1 MKERKHYIEGIKG
14 LAALMVFGSHFKLT
28 FLNSSSLFSN
38 NIFLSFITDGSFAV
52 YIFLLLS
59 GYCVSLSLDRVES
72 VLPLRGYALKR
83 YLRIALPIAPIIL
96 VEGMLYLTGCF
107 GYHDVLVHLQ
117 SNDIAMQAYTDLSF
131 NGWVQAM
138 FLSPIG
144 KCSGWLDPTWMMK
157 YIFFG
162 SFVVLV
168 LKLSINRTSK
178 ICTLLIL
185 SLSIII
191 LALSSLYF
199 VAVVLGCCIFEGKKA
214 LYIRDTKWCKG
225 LSFAFMLVA
234 LLTYWLHLH
243 KIISATS
250 LVLGVELSCVSQN
263 LLSWGVFRKIGAIS
277 FPLYLI
283 HWPLICTFSLW
294 FYKSFCGI
302 FYESAVLVVFFVTLL
317 VLLLLSYL
325 YSRYVESKL
334 NHFVVPM
341 ICNKCINNDISS
353 FASS

>member
-1 MKERKHYIEGIKG
+1 
-14 LAALMVFGSHFKLT
+14 MVFACHFKLT
-28 FLNSSSLFSN
+28 FMNSSSLFSN
-38 NIFLSFITDGSFAV
+38 NTFLSFITDGNFAV

-96 VEGMLYLTGCF
+96 VEGLLYLTGCF

-131 NGWVQAM
+131 NGWVQAI

-168 LKLSINRTSK
+168 LKLSINRTST
-178 ICTLLIL
+178 ICTFLIL
-185 SLSIII
+185 SLSIIV
-191 LALSSLYF
+191 LAFSSLYF

-214 LYIRDTKWCKG
+214 FVFRETKWCMI
-225 LSFAFMLVA
+225 LSYVFLLIA
-234 LLTYWLHLH
+234 LFTYCFHLH

-250 LVLGVELSCVSQN
+250 LVLGVELSSVSQKI
-263 LLSWGVFRKIGAIS
+263 LSWGMFRKIGEIS

-294 FYKSFCGI
+294 FYKSICGI
-302 FYESAVLVVFFVTLL
+302 FCESTVLVVFLMTSL

-325 YSRYVESKL
+325 FSRCVESKL
-334 NHFVVPM
+334 NPYVVPL
-341 ICNKCINNDISS
+341 IYNRYINDDISS
-353 FASS
+353 TT

>member
-1 MKERKHYIEGIKG
+1 MN
-14 LAALMVFGSHFKLT
+14 L
-28 FLNSSSLFSN
+28 SSLFSN
-38 NIFLSFITDGSFAV
+38 NTFLSFITDGNFAV

-59 GYCVSLSLDRVES
+59 GYCISLSLDRVES

-96 VEGMLYLTGCF
+96 VEGLLYLTGCF

-131 NGWVQAM
+131 NGWVQAI

-214 LYIRDTKWCKG
+214 FHILDIKWCKS
-225 LSFAFMLVA
+225 LSYAFLLIA
-234 LLTYWLHLH
+234 LFTYCFHSH

-250 LVLGVELSCVSQN
+250 LVLGIELSCVSQN
-263 LLSWGVFRKIGAIS
+263 ILSWGMFRKIGAIS

-294 FYKSFCGI
+294 LYKSSYSVFN
-302 FYESAVLVVFFVTLL
+302 ESSTLVVFIVTLL

-325 YSRYVESKL
+325 FSHYVESKL
-334 NHFVVPM
+334 NHSVVPL
-341 ICNKCINNDISS
+341 ICYRFFDDDQSS
-353 FASS
+353 VSS